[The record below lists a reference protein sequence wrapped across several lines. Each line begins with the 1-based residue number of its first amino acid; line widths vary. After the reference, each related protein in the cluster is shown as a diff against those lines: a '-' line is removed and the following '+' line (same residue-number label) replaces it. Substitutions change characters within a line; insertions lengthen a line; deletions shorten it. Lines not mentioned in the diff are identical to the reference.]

1 MDWLVPFD
9 ITGIFMQKGL
19 DRRAFLLYNNTMK
32 VKKLIQKYFKAIFD
46 RDSEKEQKV
55 YEKITKKS
63 LKGKKTQ
70 RVK

>member
-1 MDWLVPFD
+1 
-9 ITGIFMQKGL
+9 
-19 DRRAFLLYNNTMK
+19 MK
-32 VKKLIQKYFKAIFD
+32 VKKLIEKYFKAIFEHNPD
-46 RDSEKEQKV
+46 KEQKL